1 MYTYTFSK
9 TDLAFKRVCV
19 CVFMHIIFFYDCTVE
34 QDFKASEILFVERF
48 CGSLATFC
56 VSSGQ
61 LV

>member
-9 TDLAFKRVCV
+9 TDLAFKSV

-34 QDFKASEILFVERF
+34 QDFKASEILFVDRF